1 MELNHRHSDFQ
12 SDTLP
17 TELFGDML
25 ILLKLLDYN
34 IIFFNLMLIAILASV
49 LLILNFII
57 RQKKN
62 N

>member
-25 ILLKLLDYN
+25 FLLKLLDYN
-34 IIFFNLMLIAILASV
+34 IILVNLILIAIIASV

-57 RQKKN
+57 RQKN
-62 N
+62 NN